1 MSSLLISSRCFL
13 FKNMP
18 FSIWV
23 CAQSRDKRATAS
35 MLPSGGHWAKT
46 TCPLPTT
53 INIWFTVPTI
63 ITKTQ
68 ESCMQPIRLGLVG
81 YGKIAQDQHVPAIH
95 ANPAFQLVA
104 VATQGQPCAGVENF
118 KSLGEL
124 LESGLHVDAIAFC
137 TPPQG
142 RFALVQQALAAGKH
156 VLVEK
161 PPCAT
166 LGEAMALVQ
175 QTAEQGVSGLFAWH
189 SRYAPGIQAARDWL
203 STRTLHSVQIDWK
216 EDVRKWHPGQA
227 WIWQPGGLGVFDPGI
242 NALSI
247 VTHLLPRPLF
257 VESAEL
263 RVPSNCQSPI
273 AASIKMSDTQ
283 QLDIRAEFDFDH
295 GHDELWS
302 IEVRCAEGTLR
313 LDNGGALL
321 SIDGVRQAVSEEGE
335 YAAVYR
341 HFQQLINTNASD
353 LDVQPLRLVADSFFV
368 GSRATVEPFYD

>member
-1 MSSLLISSRCFL
+1 
-13 FKNMP
+13 
-18 FSIWV
+18 
-23 CAQSRDKRATAS
+23 
-35 MLPSGGHWAKT
+35 
-46 TCPLPTT
+46 
-53 INIWFTVPTI
+53 
-63 ITKTQ
+63 
-68 ESCMQPIRLGLVG
+68 
-81 YGKIAQDQHVPAIH
+81 
-95 ANPAFQLVA
+95 
-104 VATQGQPCAGVENF
+104 
-118 KSLGEL
+118 
-124 LESGLHVDAIAFC
+124 
-137 TPPQG
+137 
-142 RFALVQQALAAGKH
+142 
-156 VLVEK
+156 
-161 PPCAT
+161 
-166 LGEAMALVQ
+166 
-175 QTAEQGVSGLFAWH
+175 
-189 SRYAPGIQAARDWL
+189 
-203 STRTLHSVQIDWK
+203 
-216 EDVRKWHPGQA
+216 WHPGQA

-273 AASIKMSDTQ
+273 AASIKMSDTR

-368 GSRATVEPFYD
+368 GSRASVEPFYD

>member
-1 MSSLLISSRCFL
+1 
-13 FKNMP
+13 
-18 FSIWV
+18 
-23 CAQSRDKRATAS
+23 
-35 MLPSGGHWAKT
+35 
-46 TCPLPTT
+46 
-53 INIWFTVPTI
+53 
-63 ITKTQ
+63 
-68 ESCMQPIRLGLVG
+68 MQPIRLGLVG
-81 YGKIAQDQHVPAIH
+81 YGKIAQDQHVPAIN
-95 ANPAFQLVA
+95 ANPAFELVS

-118 KSLGEL
+118 GSLREL
-124 LESGLHVDAIAFC
+124 LENGPPVDAIAFC

-166 LGEAMALVQ
+166 LGEALALVDQ
-175 QTAEQGVSGLFAWH
+175 VAQQGVSGLFAWH
-189 SRYAPGIQAARDWL
+189 SRYAPGIAAARDWL
-203 STRTLHSVQIDWK
+203 AGRTLQSVQIDWK

-247 VTHLLPRPLF
+247 VTHLLPLPLF

-263 RVPSNCQSPI
+263 RVPENCQSPI
-273 AASIKMSDTQ
+273 AASIAMSDARH
-283 QLDIRAEFDFDH
+283 LDVGAEFDFDH

-302 IEVRCAEGTLR
+302 IEIRCSEGVLR
-313 LDNGGALL
+313 LENGGALL

-341 HFQQLINTNASD
+341 HFQQLIADGASD
-353 LDVQPLRLVADSFFV
+353 LDLQPLRLVADSFFV
-368 GSRATVEPFYD
+368 GSRVLVGPFFD

>member
-1 MSSLLISSRCFL
+1 
-13 FKNMP
+13 
-18 FSIWV
+18 
-23 CAQSRDKRATAS
+23 
-35 MLPSGGHWAKT
+35 
-46 TCPLPTT
+46 
-53 INIWFTVPTI
+53 
-63 ITKTQ
+63 
-68 ESCMQPIRLGLVG
+68 MQPIRLGLVG

-118 KSLGEL
+118 KSLDEL
-124 LESGLHVDAIAFC
+124 LASGPQVDAIAFC

-142 RFALVQQALAAGKH
+142 RFALVEQALAAGKH

-166 LGEAMALVQ
+166 LGEAMALVGQ
-175 QTAEQGVSGLFAWH
+175 AEGQGVSALFAWH
-189 SRYAPGIQAARDWL
+189 SRYAPGIEAARDWL
-203 STRTLHSVQIDWK
+203 ASRTLQSVKIDWK

-247 VTHLLPRPLF
+247 ATHLLPRPLF
-257 VESAEL
+257 VKSAQL
-263 RVPSNCQSPI
+263 RVPDNCQSPI
-273 AASIKMSDTQ
+273 AASIQMSDARH
-283 QLDIRAEFDFDH
+283 LDIRAEFDFDH

-302 IEVRCAEGTLR
+302 IEIRCAEGTLR

-341 HFQQLINTNASD
+341 HFQQLIADKASD
-353 LDVQPLRLVADSFFV
+353 LDLQPLRLVADSFFV
-368 GSRATVEPFYD
+368 GSRTLVEPFYD

>member
-1 MSSLLISSRCFL
+1 
-13 FKNMP
+13 
-18 FSIWV
+18 
-23 CAQSRDKRATAS
+23 
-35 MLPSGGHWAKT
+35 
-46 TCPLPTT
+46 
-53 INIWFTVPTI
+53 
-63 ITKTQ
+63 
-68 ESCMQPIRLGLVG
+68 MQPIRLGLVG
-81 YGKIAQDQHVPAIH
+81 YGKIAQDQHVPAIN
-95 ANPAFQLVA
+95 ANPAFQLVS

-118 KSLGEL
+118 RSLGEL
-124 LESGLHVDAIAFC
+124 LDKGPQVDAIAFC

-142 RFALVQQALAAGKH
+142 RFALVQQALSAGKH

-166 LGEAMALVQ
+166 LGEAMALVSQ
-175 QTAEQGVSGLFAWH
+175 VQEQGVSGLFAWH
-189 SRYAPGIQAARDWL
+189 SRYAPGIEAARAWL
-203 STRTLHSVQIDWK
+203 ATRTLHSLQIDWK

-247 VTHLLPRPLF
+247 ATHLLALPLF

-263 RVPSNCQSPI
+263 RVPNNCQSPI
-273 AASIKMSDTQ
+273 AASIKMSDARH
-283 QLDIRAEFDFDH
+283 LDVRAEFDFDH

-302 IEVRCAEGTLR
+302 IEIRCTEGTLR

-341 HFQQLINTNASD
+341 HFQQLIGDKTSD
-353 LDVQPLRLVADSFFV
+353 LDLQPLRLVADSFFV
-368 GSRATVEPFYD
+368 GSRVSVEPFYD

>member
-1 MSSLLISSRCFL
+1 
-13 FKNMP
+13 
-18 FSIWV
+18 
-23 CAQSRDKRATAS
+23 
-35 MLPSGGHWAKT
+35 
-46 TCPLPTT
+46 
-53 INIWFTVPTI
+53 
-63 ITKTQ
+63 
-68 ESCMQPIRLGLVG
+68 MQPIRLGLVG
-81 YGKIAQDQHVPAIH
+81 YGKIAQDQHVPAIL

-118 KSLGEL
+118 RSLGEL
-124 LESGLHVDAIAFC
+124 LENGPHVDAIAFC

-166 LGEAMALVQ
+166 LGEAMALVEQ
-175 QTAEQGVSGLFAWH
+175 VREQGVSGLFAWH
-189 SRYAPGIQAARDWL
+189 SRYAPGIAAARDWL
-203 STRTLHSVQIDWK
+203 ASRTLHSVQIDWK

-247 VTHLLPRPLF
+247 ATHLLALPLF
-257 VESAEL
+257 VKSAEL
-263 RVPSNCQSPI
+263 RVPDNCQSPI
-273 AASIKMSDTQ
+273 AASIKMADARH
-283 QLDIRAEFDFDH
+283 LDIRAEFDFDH

-302 IEVRCAEGTLR
+302 IEIRCAEGVLR

-341 HFQQLINTNASD
+341 HFQQLINDNASD
-353 LDVQPLRLVADSFFV
+353 MDLQPLRLVADSFFV
-368 GSRATVEPFYD
+368 GSRTAVEPFYD

>member
-1 MSSLLISSRCFL
+1 
-13 FKNMP
+13 
-18 FSIWV
+18 
-23 CAQSRDKRATAS
+23 
-35 MLPSGGHWAKT
+35 
-46 TCPLPTT
+46 
-53 INIWFTVPTI
+53 
-63 ITKTQ
+63 
-68 ESCMQPIRLGLVG
+68 MQPIRLGLVG
-81 YGKIAQDQHVPAIH
+81 YGKIAQDQHVPAIN
-95 ANPAFQLVA
+95 ANPAFELVA
-104 VATQGQPCAGVENF
+104 VATQGQPCPGVENYR
-118 KSLGEL
+118 SLSEL
-124 LESGLHVDAIAFC
+124 LDSGQAVDAIAFC

-166 LGEAMALVQ
+166 LGEAMALV
-175 QTAEQGVSGLFAWH
+175 TLAAEQGVSGLFAWH
-189 SRYAPGIQAARDWL
+189 SRYAPGIEVAREWL
-203 STRTLHSVQIDWK
+203 ASRTLHSVQIDWK

-247 VTHLLPRPLF
+247 ATHLLPRPLF

-273 AASIKMSDTQ
+273 AASIKMADAQ
-283 QLDIRAEFDFDH
+283 GLDVRAEFDFDH

-302 IEVRCAEGTLR
+302 IEVRCAEGVLR

-321 SIDGVRQAVSEEGE
+321 SIDGVRQTVSEEGE

-341 HFQQLINTNASD
+341 HFQQLISEGSSD
-353 LDVQPLRLVADSFFV
+353 LDLQPLRLVADSFFV
-368 GSRATVEPFYD
+368 GSRASVEPFYD

>member
-1 MSSLLISSRCFL
+1 
-13 FKNMP
+13 
-18 FSIWV
+18 
-23 CAQSRDKRATAS
+23 
-35 MLPSGGHWAKT
+35 
-46 TCPLPTT
+46 
-53 INIWFTVPTI
+53 
-63 ITKTQ
+63 
-68 ESCMQPIRLGLVG
+68 MQPIRLGLVG
-81 YGKIAQDQHVPAIH
+81 YGKIAQDQHVHAIH

-124 LESGLHVDAIAFC
+124 LASGPQVDAIAFC

-142 RFALVQQALAAGKH
+142 RFALVEQALAAGKH

-166 LGEAMALVQ
+166 LGEAMALVGQ
-175 QTAEQGVSGLFAWH
+175 AEEQGVSALFAWH
-189 SRYAPGIQAARDWL
+189 SRYAPGIEAARDWL
-203 STRTLHSVQIDWK
+203 ASRTLQSVQIDWK

-247 VTHLLPRPLF
+247 ATHLLPRPLF
-257 VESAEL
+257 VKSAQL
-263 RVPSNCQSPI
+263 RVPDNCQSPI
-273 AASIKMSDTQ
+273 AASIQMSDARH
-283 QLDIRAEFDFDH
+283 LDIRAEFDFDH
-295 GHDELWS
+295 GQDELWS
-302 IEVRCAEGTLR
+302 IEIRCAEGTLR

-341 HFQQLINTNASD
+341 HFQQLITDKACD
-353 LDVQPLRLVADSFFV
+353 LDLQPLRLVADSFFV
-368 GSRATVEPFYD
+368 GSRTLVEPFYD